1 MPEIMVRQHQ
11 LAFFLENAPLL
22 DRLNIARVFREEFGE
37 DLSGEPT
44 ILPIPNDAPLEIP
57 RIILSSPDK
66 TIICNISPLR
76 VDLIINL
83 NSSQATPELV
93 KKAEDL
99 TPYIKS
105 LTKVILTHLKWKINR
120 LAYIKSVELNLK
132 GGVIR
137 NMSSKVTED
146 ISQNAAQLQIH
157 KMQTVKIDESACNHW
172 IRIISE
178 NPGEEN
184 EKIVIL
190 SDLNTLQKEQKE
202 FGQAEIIQF
211 FTKGMEYADKVISH
225 LF

>member
-1 MPEIMVRQHQ
+1 M
-11 LAFFLENAPLL
+11 
-22 DRLNIARVFREEFGE
+22 
-37 DLSGEPT
+37 
-44 ILPIPNDAPLEIP
+44 
-57 RIILSSPDK
+57 
-66 TIICNISPLR
+66 
-76 VDLIINL
+76 
-83 NSSQATPELV
+83 